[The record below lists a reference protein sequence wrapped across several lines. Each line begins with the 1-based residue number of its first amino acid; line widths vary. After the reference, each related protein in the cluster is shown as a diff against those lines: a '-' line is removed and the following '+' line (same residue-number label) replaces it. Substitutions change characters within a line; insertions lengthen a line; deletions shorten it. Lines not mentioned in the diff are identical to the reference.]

1 MKIRSLRQLHF
12 ISLIAFIHYPITSSH
27 IVVNMR
33 LDFVVYV
40 LVSCNSIKMKKIFAS
55 VDEAVQDIPDGS
67 KLLVGGFGLC
77 GVPENLLN
85 AVSKRGTKNLTI
97 VSMNGGNKMKKSK
110 TALKLTNFVTKF
122 YFRC

>member
-1 MKIRSLRQLHF
+1 MKTRSLGQLHF
-12 ISLIAFIHYPITSSH
+12 ISLIAFIHYPITSPH

-110 TALKLTNFVTKF
+110 SFVKLIIFVTKF

>member
-1 MKIRSLRQLHF
+1 MKIRSLGQLHF

>member
-1 MKIRSLRQLHF
+1 
-12 ISLIAFIHYPITSSH
+12 
-27 IVVNMR
+27 MR

-110 TALKLTNFVTKF
+110 SFVKLIIFVTKF

>member
-1 MKIRSLRQLHF
+1 MKIRSLGQLHF
-12 ISLIAFIHYPITSSH
+12 ISLIAFIHCPITSSH

-33 LDFVVYV
+33 LVFVVYV

-110 TALKLTNFVTKF
+110 SFVKLIIFVTKF